1 MEDKNKN
8 RQFQVAPNGIA
19 TEFVRPLPIDELIG
33 LERVKQEV
41 ADLRNFAKVQQ
52 TRTSQGIP
60 TIQSAYHCVFLGKHG
75 TGKTTVARIVAG
87 IYREYGI
94 LTKGHLVKV
103 QCADLVGESEEQTK
117 DKTNAK
123 IDEAL
128 DGILYIDEANMLS
141 KWEKNDFGYQ
151 TISTLL
157 KRMKDD
163 NNRLVVILAGYDDEM
178 KRFLDSNSVLQSF
191 FNRYIHFEDYSYS
204 ELMELFMRYLDDAK
218 LTITDE
224 AHRFVRK
231 CLRTKISQN
240 DPLFRNIHFLRDF
253 FEKVV
258 KSQANRV
265 ALLEN
270 CSKDDLCQV
279 VEKDVKEHKKMFMNP
294 VTLAVVYNLNKI
306 FGNES
311 KQTSLPFIITDVLI
325 GNCYEGNLTVNYGGG
340 ILSSKTQYLKP
351 KLFITTSS
359 SLSGEYEIFVKLY
372 NANGKLC
379 AGKTS
384 PAGYSYKD
392 TVSFKGE
399 RNAFNRGSLF
409 EKIYEQTLMGC
420 NRGSLFEK
428 VYEQTLMGWGGK
440 DLGHYKAGNL
450 RFEFYYNDILLFV
463 KKFRIY
469 SNDK

>member
-19 TEFVRPLPIDELIG
+19 TEFVRPVPIDELIG

-60 TIQSAYHCVFLGKHG
+60 TIQSAYHSVFLGKHG

-117 DKTNAK
+117 NKTNAK

-141 KWEKNDFGYQ
+141 KWEKNDCGYQ
-151 TISTLL
+151 AISTLL

-191 FNRYIHFEDYSYS
+191 FNRYFHFEDYSYS

-224 AHRFVRK
+224 ARRFVRR
-231 CLRTKISQN
+231 CLRAKTSQN
-240 DPLFRNIHFLRDF
+240 DPLFRNIHFIRDF

-306 FGNES
+306 FSNES

-325 GNCYEGNLTVNYGGG
+325 GNVDNDSNITINYGGG

-351 KLFITTSS
+351 KLFISTGGCIFLT
-359 SLSGEYEIFVKLY
+359 GKYEIFVKLY
-372 NANGKLC
+372 DSNGKLHT
-379 AGKTS
+379 GKTS

-392 TVSFKGE
+392 NVSF
-399 RNAFNRGSLF
+399 NVFNYKGSL
-409 EKIYEQTLMGC
+409 I
-420 NRGSLFEK
+420 
-428 VYEQTLMGWGGK
+428 VYERTLMGWGGD
-440 DLGHYKAGNL
+440 DLGHYKAGNY

-463 KKFRIY
+463 KKFTIY
-469 SNDK
+469 SNFNTIYSNIK